1 MSRIGTDG
9 AVGRLAGRFGVRA
22 FVVAVAAVVV
32 GAGLGG
38 CNQRTNEIVEENR
51 ALKDRNAVLQQE
63 NETLQAANT
72 ALQAAVDSRDATLK
86 EFHAFIEKLKSENA
100 NLASSMSDF
109 ETRLAG
115 INFGQLDPATDQAL
129 QNLAAQYPDLISYD
143 ANRGVVRFS
152 SDLTFASGSDQ
163 VTDAGRNSLAAL
175 AKILAGGPASAYDVR
190 VVGHTDSQKV
200 RQVPGRSFK
209 DNWELSAFRSISVMR
224 EITKMGVVDERVEI
238 AGRGQWMPQVANSA
252 SGNTPQNRR
261 VELFLVRGNGTAQAR
276 ANTPS
281 SSPSPAPSPAKAS
294 AEDIMK

>member
-9 AVGRLAGRFGVRA
+9 AVGRLAGFFGVRTL
-22 FVVAVAAVVV
+22 VVAVATVVV
-32 GAGLGG
+32 GGGLGG

-51 ALKDRNAVLQQE
+51 ALKDRNGVLQQE
-63 NETLQAANT
+63 NETLQAAN
-72 ALQAAVDSRDATLK
+72 ASLQAAVDSRDTTLN
-86 EFHAFIEKLKSENA
+86 EFRAFIEKLKRENA
-100 NLASSMSDF
+100 NLAASMADF
-109 ETRLAG
+109 DSRLAG
-115 INFGQLDPATDQAL
+115 IKFGQLDAATDQAL

-163 VTDAGRNSLAAL
+163 VTDAGRNSLQAL
-175 AKILAGGPASAYDVR
+175 AKILASGPAAAYDVR
-190 VVGHTDSQKV
+190 VVGHTDSQRV

-224 EITKMGVVDERVEI
+224 EITKMGVVNERVEI
-238 AGRGQWMPQVANSA
+238 AGRGEWMPQVANSA

-276 ANTPS
+276 ANPS
-281 SSPSPAPSPAKAS
+281 SPAPSPAKAS